1 MDCAICKIPMDK
13 TLKRGVE
20 IYICP
25 QCRCVWMDK
34 GKLDKIIER
43 YLYETASNHQ
53 YFNNEYFENKDKYMS
68 KKKKKNLIPSSK

>member
-1 MDCAICKIPMDK
+1 
-13 TLKRGVE
+13 
-20 IYICP
+20 
-25 QCRCVWMDK
+25 MDK

-68 KKKKKNLIPSSK
+68 TDKFKNLMPPNK